1 MEECESMSEESKT
14 PEVLG
19 AERTRRLQ
27 DAMQLK
33 QPDRVPLMMSIGYML
48 ADMGGI
54 SKQEL
59 LENPDKCQEL
69 LEKAALEFQPDAIG
83 GPMPADPIPYLMLGD
98 RMTTWPGHGVSPD
111 TQYQFVENEFMKED
125 EYDAFLDDPTDWV
138 IRTYLP
144 RAFKALEP
152 FKTMPPL
159 NQFISGSYFLG
170 WLGGCVTGEL
180 GDAFRTFA
188 KALQAVVDGNER
200 AMKNMQRMIA
210 LGFGESILT
219 GAVLTAPFDMMSD
232 ALRGMRGILLDIL
245 RQPEKLLAAQ
255 EKIARYEL
263 EFAINASK
271 AMGVPK
277 AFLPLHRGSDGFMSI
292 EQFEVFYWP
301 QLKSML
307 ETLVDNGITP
317 VVFYEGCWDKRLGHL
332 AQLPK
337 GKTVGYFQSSDI
349 FKVKEVLGDTM
360 CIIGGMP
367 NSLLAAGPA
376 EAVRAR
382 TKEVCERVGKN
393 GGFIMST
400 AVGEMVGS
408 DPEMVRVWAEATREF
423 GTY

>member
-1 MEECESMSEESKT
+1 MSATLSAAPVILNEYNAVSSDGYLGGKASYIAGNYCHGMATFALAEAYALRSDPAGGRWLREPVARAVDFIVSQQTPDGAWRYVFVDNTYGDMSMFGWQFMALKS
-14 PEVLG
+14 
-19 AERTRRLQ
+19 AE
-27 DAMQLK
+27 AGGI
-33 QPDRVPLMMSIGYML
+33 RVP
-48 ADMGGI
+48 
-54 SKQEL
+54 E
-59 LENPDKCQEL
+59 
-69 LEKAALEFQPDAIG
+69 
-83 GPMPADPIPYLMLGD
+83 
-98 RMTTWPGHGVSPD
+98 TT
-111 TQYQFVENEFMKED
+111 
-125 EYDAFLDDPTDWV
+125 
-138 IRTYLP
+138 R
-144 RAFKALEP
+144 
-152 FKTMPPL
+152 
-159 NQFISGSYFLG
+159 
-170 WLGGCVTGEL
+170 
-180 GDAFRTFA
+180 
-188 KALQAVVDGNER
+188 
-200 AMKNMQRMIA
+200 
-210 LGFGESILT
+210 
-219 GAVLTAPFDMMSD
+219 
-232 ALRGMRGILLDIL
+232 
-245 RQPEKLLAAQ
+245 
-255 EKIARYEL
+255 

>member
-1 MEECESMSEESKT
+1 MDTTKT

-19 AERTRRLQ
+19 AERARRIQ
-27 DAMQLK
+27 DAMALR
-33 QPDRVPLMMSIGYML
+33 QPDRVPLSMSISYML
-48 ADMGGI
+48 AELGGI
-54 SKQEL
+54 TKQEL

-69 LEKAALEFQPDAIG
+69 LEQAALEFQPDAIA
-83 GPMPADPIPYLMLGD
+83 GPLPGDPTPHLILGD
-98 RMTTWPGHGVSPD
+98 RMTTWPGHGVSAH
-111 TQYQFVENEFMKED
+111 TQYQFVESEFMKED

-170 WLGGCVTGEL
+170 WLGGFVTGEL

-200 AMKNMQRMIA
+200 AMKNMQRMAAI
-210 LGFGESILT
+210 GFGESVMA

-292 EQFEVFYWP
+292 SQFETFYWP
-301 QLKSML
+301 QLKSIL
-307 ETLVDNGITP
+307 ETLVENGITP
-317 VVFYEGCWDKRLGHL
+317 VVFYEGCWDKRLEHL

-337 GKTVGYFQSSDI
+337 GKTVGYFQASDI

-360 CIIGGMP
+360 CIMGGMP
-367 NSLLAAGPA
+367 NSLLVAGPA
-376 EAVRAR
+376 EEVRAR
-382 TKEVCERVGKN
+382 TKEVCERVGKG

-400 AVGEMVGS
+400 SVGEMVGS
-408 DPEMVRVWAEATREF
+408 DPEMVKVWAEATREF